1 MASGQVSK
9 CEKDLQLAYLQTRP
23 LATMTTLTPQ
33 LLLSAYSQGIF
44 PMAHEDGIYW
54 YDPDPRAVLP
64 LDGLH
69 ISHSLARTLKQNR
82 FEIRV
87 NSAFT
92 AVMQACAAPDDGR
105 EDTWI
110 SQEIITAYTNLHNLR
125 FAHSVETWFE
135 GKLVG
140 GLYGVALRGLFAG
153 ESMFSRESNAS
164 KAALVFL
171 VNRLRERGFLLLDVQ
186 FLTDHLR
193 RLGAVELSQAVYK
206 QRLARA
212 MQVEP
217 WFD

>member
-1 MASGQVSK
+1 M
-9 CEKDLQLAYLQTRP
+9 P
-23 LATMTTLTPQ
+23 TLTPQ

-69 ISHSLARTLKQNR
+69 ISRSLARTLKQNR

-110 SQEIITAYTNLHNLR
+110 SPEIITAYTNLHNLR

-164 KAALVFL
+164 KVALVFL
-171 VNRLRERGFLLLDVQ
+171 VNRLRERGFQLLDVQ
-186 FLTDHLR
+186 FMTDYLR
-193 RLGAVELSQAVYK
+193 RLGAVEILQADYK
-206 QRLARA
+206 RRLAQA
-212 MQVEP
+212 MQVKTS
-217 WFD
+217 FN